1 LDFLSGCCR
10 FINPNTEQ
18 ISWTNFL
25 LVQGGLIQKRERLI
39 DCHSFCDNVSDRFV
53 SWMIFLLDKK
63 KNPTTIKGT

>member
-18 ISWTNFL
+18 ISWTIFL

-39 DCHSFCDNVSDRFV
+39 DCHSFCNNVSDRSDRCV
-53 SWMIFLLDKK
+53 SWMNHLLA
-63 KNPTTIKGT
+63 